1 MKKLFLSVFFFA
13 TAMASMANPALP
25 GWRTVTQSD
34 GTQLELQLVGDE
46 FLHYFITRDGK
57 AVVERDG
64 TYYYAQASVQGVC
77 ETDIV
82 AHEASLRSTEEV
94 EKLNA
99 LGDFHTAVQPAMLKA
114 RTQASTPRKIGT
126 PTSYKG
132 KKKGIIIM
140 MNFSD
145 TKFTYTR
152 DDIEEIVNTQG
163 LQKEFVYSL
172 YNKTMTTEGSVHD
185 YFSDMSNGDFDLT
198 FDVVGPYTAQ
208 YSMKYYG
215 KDNKY
220 MNDVNVREFITEAI
234 NAADADVNYADYD
247 WDGDNVVDQV
257 FVLYPGY
264 SQADGASSDCI
275 WPHESTLSSSYIY
288 GPYLDGKY
296 FHTYACSSELSGT
309 SGTNLAGLG
318 TIVHEFSH
326 CLGLPDVYDTRI
338 NDGYSNTNYGMDIWS
353 PMNSGSRNASGWI
366 PAPYTGYERYFCGW
380 RTFRELTQPCV
391 VNSLKPITDGGETYQ
406 IVNPGNANEYYLLE
420 NRNGAYGWDRG
431 LYLDNSFKAVNG
443 LMIYHVTYDKAR
455 FVNNTVNS
463 TDGYCCYELVHA
475 DNSDKTTYSG
485 AGGYYLDGDEYAH
498 DLYPYSSGLGTAN
511 NHNFFSDESTP
522 ADVLNY
528 ANTDGTKYLH
538 TNVSKITRKGS
549 NVSFKFFDGTDS
561 WEDVANAIKDVTKVN
576 TLSDGKVY
584 NLNGQEVGTS
594 LDNLNSG
601 VYIQNGK
608 KVVVK

>member
-1 MKKLFLSVFFFA
+1 MKKLFLSIFFLA
-13 TAMASMANPALP
+13 SALSSMANPALR

-46 FLHYFITRDGK
+46 FLHYFVTRDGK

-64 TYYYAQASVQGVC
+64 TYYYAQASAEGVC

-82 AHEASLRSTEEV
+82 AHEADLRTAEEA

-99 LGDFHTAVQPAMLKA
+99 LGDFSTQLKPALLRAQK
-114 RTQASTPRKIGT
+114 QAGAPRKIGV

-132 KKKGIIIM
+132 KKKGVIIM

-152 DDIEEIVNTQG
+152 DDIDELVNTVG
-163 LQKEFVYSL
+163 LKKEFTYSL

-185 YFSDMSNGDFDLT
+185 YFSDMSNGEFDLT

-215 KDNKY
+215 KDNKAT
-220 MNDVNVREFITEAI
+220 NDVNVREFIIEAI

-247 WDGDNVVDQV
+247 WDNDGVVDQV

-275 WPHESTLSSSYIY
+275 WPHESTLSTSYIY

-296 FHTYACSSELSGT
+296 FNTYACSSEFSGT
-309 SGTNLAGLG
+309 SGTTLAGLG

-338 NDGYSNTNYGMDIWS
+338 NQGATDTNYGMDVWS
-353 PMNSGSRNASGWI
+353 VMDSGGRNASGWI
-366 PAPYTGYERYFCGW
+366 PAPYTGFERNFCGW
-380 RTFRELTQPCV
+380 RTYRELTQPCKV
-391 VNSLKPITDGGETYQ
+391 DNLKPITDGGETYQ

-420 NRNGAYGWDRG
+420 NRNGNSGWDRG
-431 LYLDNSFKAVNG
+431 MYLDNSYKAVNG
-443 LMIYHVTYDKAR
+443 LMIYHITYDKAR
-455 FVNNTVNS
+455 FIGNNVNNKDT
-463 TDGYCCYELVHA
+463 YCCYELVHA
-475 DNSDKTTYSG
+475 DNSDATYVTMSG
-485 AGGYYLDGDEYAH
+485 GKYLDGDEYAH
-498 DLYPYSSGLGTAN
+498 DLYPYSAGLGTAN
-511 NHNFFSDESTP
+511 NHNFFSDESVP

-538 TNVSKITRKGS
+538 TDVSKITRKGN
-549 NVSFKFFDGTDS
+549 NVSFKFFNGTES
-561 WEDVANAIKDVTKVN
+561 WEDVANAIKDVVTPATYN
-576 TLSDGKVY
+576 NGKVY
-584 NLNGQEVGTS
+584 NLNGQEVGSS
-594 LDNLNSG
+594 LNNLPSG
-601 VYIQNGK
+601 VYIQNGQ